1 MQRKHKLNV
10 GYILVVIWLL
20 LLFHALFAPLSRQA
34 ELSYSQ
40 FEQYLDED
48 RINRVEVDEQFIRG
62 EFNSDINGKTSF
74 ITPRLDP
81 ALAEKLA
88 EYDVEYTGIISSNFL
103 SNIISWIAPALVFV
117 LVWLFVFRRFAER
130 QGFGGMM
137 NIGKSN
143 AQVLVE
149 KHTGV
154 SFRDV
159 AGVDEAKTELQ
170 EIVQFLK
177 EPQHFT
183 KLGAHVPKGILLV
196 GPPGTGKT
204 LIARALAGEA
214 GVPFFS
220 ISGSEFIEMFVGV
233 GAARVRDLFEQAK
246 IHAPAII
253 FIDEMDALGRARG
266 LGPISG
272 GHNESEQTLNQL
284 LSEMDGFNSST
295 GVIILA
301 ATNRPEILDP
311 ALLRAGRFDRQVM
324 MERPDKNGRE
334 QILRIHTKNIRLDQI
349 LKLADVAALT
359 TGFSGAD
366 LANLANEAAI
376 IATRRNAEKVT
387 LDDFVNAIERIV
399 AGLEKRS
406 RLIDPLEKNIVA
418 HHEMGHALV
427 AMTLHPDQT
436 IQKVS
441 VIPRGIG
448 SLGYTIQRPAE
459 DRYLISKSELENRLA
474 VLLAGRAA
482 EQLIFQDITTGA
494 ADDLVKATDIARA
507 MVMEYGMSD
516 NIGLLTLE
524 KRKNFLLDM
533 EKHFVTSED
542 YGPDIAQQ
550 VTTAIMKFL
559 EDSYDKACAILQAN
573 LPLLKESA
581 TQLFQE
587 ETFNEQKML
596 SYRERLKPGCST
608 RSKSP
613 QKTNQNPVSHKSG
626 SSRNP
631 VARHL

>member
-1 MQRKHKLNV
+1 MLRKHKLNF
-10 GYILVVIWLL
+10 GYVLVAIWLV
-20 LLFHALFAPLSRQA
+20 LLFQALFAPFSRQA

-40 FEQYLDED
+40 FEQYLEED
-48 RINRVEVDEQFIRG
+48 RIKRVEVDDQFIRG
-62 EFNSDINGKTSF
+62 EFNSDIDGKTSF

-88 EYDVEYTGIISSNFL
+88 EYDVEYTGTVSSNFL
-103 SNIISWIAPALVFV
+103 GNIISWIAPALVFV

-149 KHTGV
+149 KNTGV

-159 AGVDEAKTELQ
+159 AGVDEAKTELK

-177 EPQHFT
+177 EPQRFT

-246 IHAPAII
+246 THAPAII

-334 QILRIHTKNIRLDQI
+334 QILQVHTKNIRLDKM

-376 IATRRNAEKVT
+376 IATRRNAQKVT

-406 RLIDPLEKNIVA
+406 RLIDPVEKKIVA
-418 HHEMGHALV
+418 YHEMGHALV
-427 AMTLHPDQT
+427 AMTLHPDET

-516 NIGLLTLE
+516 TLGLLALE
-524 KRKNFLLDM
+524 KRKNFFLDM
-533 EKHFVTSED
+533 EKRYVTSED

-559 EDSYDKACAILQAN
+559 DDSYENACAILKSN
-573 LPLLKESA
+573 LSLLKESA
-581 TQLFQE
+581 TQLIQE
-587 ETFNEQKML
+587 ETFNEQNMQ
-596 SYRERLKPGCST
+596 SYRQRLKPDFST
-608 RSKSP
+608 LSKSQ
-613 QKTNQNPVSHKSG
+613 QKANENPMPHKSG
-626 SSRNP
+626 TTGNRVSRQ
-631 VARHL
+631 L

>member
-376 IATRRNAEKVT
+376 IATRRNAE
-387 LDDFVNAIERIV
+387 
-399 AGLEKRS
+399 
-406 RLIDPLEKNIVA
+406 
-418 HHEMGHALV
+418 
-427 AMTLHPDQT
+427 
-436 IQKVS
+436 
-441 VIPRGIG
+441 
-448 SLGYTIQRPAE
+448 
-459 DRYLISKSELENRLA
+459 
-474 VLLAGRAA
+474 
-482 EQLIFQDITTGA
+482 
-494 ADDLVKATDIARA
+494 
-507 MVMEYGMSD
+507 
-516 NIGLLTLE
+516 
-524 KRKNFLLDM
+524 
-533 EKHFVTSED
+533 
-542 YGPDIAQQ
+542 
-550 VTTAIMKFL
+550 
-559 EDSYDKACAILQAN
+559 
-573 LPLLKESA
+573 
-581 TQLFQE
+581 
-587 ETFNEQKML
+587 
-596 SYRERLKPGCST
+596 
-608 RSKSP
+608 
-613 QKTNQNPVSHKSG
+613 
-626 SSRNP
+626 
-631 VARHL
+631 